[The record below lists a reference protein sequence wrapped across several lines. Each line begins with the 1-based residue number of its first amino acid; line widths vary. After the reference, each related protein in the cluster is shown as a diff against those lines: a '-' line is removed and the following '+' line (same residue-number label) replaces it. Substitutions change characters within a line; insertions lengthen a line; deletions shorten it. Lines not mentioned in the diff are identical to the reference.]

1 MRLFANVFPDGSVD
15 AFIAV
20 PDGEAMAMVRPPAGV
35 QTCEI
40 TEHDFQGEKLD
51 LEHLAQLRDE
61 YTVDL
66 ISARGKLVRRPPEEA
81 R

>member
-20 PDGEAMAMVRPPAGV
+20 PDEEAMAMLMPPAGV
-35 QTCEI
+35 QVCEI
-40 TEHDFQGEKLD
+40 TEHDFQGEELD
-51 LEHLAQLRDE
+51 LERLARLRDE

-66 ISARGKLVRRPPEEA
+66 TSARGKLVRRPPEKA